1 MHRKGWKTV
10 ERAMNGAALLLLV
23 ASASAWA
30 FGLGTPG
37 DGYVDTVQTSATGLG
52 LPLFVISGVGILL
65 AKMETAFGMMLSGYI
80 NYFVAGII
88 LGGLAEIGGQIGLT
102 SGAML

>member
-1 MHRKGWKTV
+1 
-10 ERAMNGAALLLLV
+10 
-23 ASASAWA
+23 
-30 FGLGTPG
+30 
-37 DGYVDTVQTSATGLG
+37 VDTVQTSATGLG

>member
-1 MHRKGWKTV
+1 MFKKGWKTA
-10 ERAMNGAALLLLV
+10 ETAMNLAALFLLV
-23 ASASAWA
+23 MATGAWA

-37 DGYVDTVQTSATGLG
+37 DGYVDTVQTSASGLG